1 MSNAEDSENTLTPI
15 QAMKELH
22 TPRFI
27 SKAQDDFEHGHPNQL
42 PSGLAIQRKLDFS
55 SENVSTDEYRDAP
68 PKERY
73 LQRIDPSMDRMG
85 QLERA
90 NQVLREE
97 NEVLKKFSANKP
109 NSTLDMQFASE
120 GAHMNAEIRN
130 LNQLLESKDQKIK
143 ILEQEVSNL
152 LLLNNE
158 KLREACQKKS
168 TPAKTQGKA

>member
-1 MSNAEDSENTLTPI
+1 
-15 QAMKELH
+15 
-22 TPRFI
+22 
-27 SKAQDDFEHGHPNQL
+27 
-42 PSGLAIQRKLDFS
+42 
-55 SENVSTDEYRDAP
+55 
-68 PKERY
+68 
-73 LQRIDPSMDRMG
+73 
-85 QLERA
+85 
-90 NQVLREE
+90 
-97 NEVLKKFSANKP
+97 
-109 NSTLDMQFASE
+109 MQFASE